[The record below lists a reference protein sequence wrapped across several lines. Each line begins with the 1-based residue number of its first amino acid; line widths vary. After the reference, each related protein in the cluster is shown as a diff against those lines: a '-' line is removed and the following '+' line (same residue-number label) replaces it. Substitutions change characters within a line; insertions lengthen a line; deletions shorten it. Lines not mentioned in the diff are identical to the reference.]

1 MGRKV
6 AESYLKF
13 SLHTRSLN
21 VLFSKEGKY
30 SRKAL
35 SFPLYRQGAN
45 GQRGETIFQW
55 SRHKGWK
62 QNFLWELIA
71 DPVLP
76 RTSLCFPS
84 TTGRSTGPAQGLG
97 AFSQPRHLYPC
108 LFRGSWLPSSANRPC
123 RESCRKG
130 TVPKGLSWKSSPGSL
145 PPSTQSFRLRH
156 TEPGSEEGG
165 EGTLG
170 AAAPSPPGQHGLRG
184 AALTSCPPV
193 T

>member
-6 AESYLKF
+6 AESCHILSSHYISAVSMF
-13 SLHTRSLN
+13 
-21 VLFSKEGKY
+21 
-30 SRKAL
+30 
-35 SFPLYRQGAN
+35 SFPKRENIPEKRYPFHCTDKEPTVR
-45 GQRGETIFQW
+45 ETIFQW
-55 SRHKGWK
+55 SRRKGWK

-84 TTGRSTGPAQGLG
+84 TTGSSTGPAQGLG
-97 AFSQPRHLYPC
+97 AFSQPKHLYPC
-108 LFRGSWLPSSANRPC
+108 LSRGSWLPSSANRPC

-130 TVPKGLSWKSSPGSL
+130 TVPRGLSWKSSPGFL